1 VVAEGTVPFKQRN
14 LPESFIDD
22 GWGRKIAYVVL
33 FCLSRNW
40 KNAPIGLA

>member
-1 VVAEGTVPFKQRN
+1 VQQ
-14 LPESFIDD
+14 PESTIEEVIVQDALLA
-22 GWGRKIAYVVL
+22 RRACQRRPTLAL